1 LKKISNSQ
9 YQISNV
15 QSCDQTY
22 NMENETCNFADIQSF
37 LDQKYLSFNH
47 PVFIETDPIQV
58 PALFTTKE
66 NIEIAGFLAATLA
79 WGQRPTIIRNALKL
93 VRHMNDNPIE
103 FLMNTPEDEWDTFTD
118 FKHRTFNGI
127 DCLYFLKSLRNIY
140 LNHGGLE
147 QVFSIGYQKDQT
159 IFSSLVHFRKIFF
172 ELDHE
177 HRTEKHVSDVERGA
191 AAKRLNMYLRWMI
204 RTDNFGVD
212 FGLWKQIP
220 ASALMLPLDVHTGN
234 VARKLGLLIRTQN
247 DWRAVEE
254 ITAKLREF
262 DSDDPIKYD
271 FALFGLGVFEK
282 SLFPSPSP
290 KKGVLR

>member
-1 LKKISNSQ
+1 MKKISNTQ
-9 YQISNV
+9 YQISNI
-15 QSCDQTY
+15 QSYAPTW
-22 NMENETCNFADIQSF
+22 NLEFGTWNFADFQSF
-37 LDQKYLSFNH
+37 LDQKYLSFNL

-93 VRHMNDNPIE
+93 VSLMNNNPIE
-103 FLMNTPEDEWDTFTD
+103 FLLNTPENEWETFSD

-147 QVFSIGYQKDQT
+147 QVFSTGYLKDQT

-172 ELDHE
+172 ELEHE
-177 HRTEKHVSDVERGA
+177 HRTEKHVSDVEKGA

-204 RTDNFGVD
+204 RSDNFGVD
-212 FGLWKQIP
+212 FGFWKQIP

-234 VARKLGLLIRTQN
+234 VARKLGLLTRTQN

-262 DSDDPIKYD
+262 DPEDPIKYD

-282 SLFPSPSP
+282 F
-290 KKGVLR
+290 